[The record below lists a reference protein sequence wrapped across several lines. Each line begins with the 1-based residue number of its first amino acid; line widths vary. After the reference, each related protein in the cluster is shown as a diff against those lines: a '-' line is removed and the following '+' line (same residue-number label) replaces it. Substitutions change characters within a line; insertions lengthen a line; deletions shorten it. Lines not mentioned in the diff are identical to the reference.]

1 MGTLA
6 AMDAARST
14 SGRRAGL
21 RVWTVRLV
29 LALPPLLAAF
39 WVAGTQVHG
48 GPVWPWSPAMAD
60 LEVYRRTGE
69 LLLAGGDIF
78 HTDGLLWI
86 YPGFAALFTVPL
98 ALLTT
103 VQAAA
108 LWTVLCTAALAAVIA
123 RMGVSGWRLSALT
136 TGCILFTSPVR
147 ETLGQGQLGLFIV
160 AAVVLDV
167 MPGPRVLR
175 RRILPEGW
183 LVGVATAVKL
193 TPAVVA
199 AYQFFAGRRKD
210 ALVAFFSFL
219 AATALGFVLLP
230 GASAYYWTKLALGDT
245 GMNSTLI
252 YAANQSIVGMWSRLT
267 GATSAGGLVLSAAA
281 LVLGVWA
288 AVLVHRSGRVE
299 LAICTA
305 GVASLL
311 ASPISWGHHY
321 VWLIP
326 LGIVLWRPSDL
337 PGWFRWYGKV
347 WVAWGLVAPYMWL
360 ARGGNVELTYNAWQE
375 VIVNAGVVGGVV
387 FLVGAAAMALGSRED
402 GPSDGDDGV
411 PGTEAA

>member
-1 MGTLA
+1 MVAVRSTPVGEVAARPPSPRTWALRVLLA
-6 AMDAARST
+6 A
-14 SGRRAGL
+14 
-21 RVWTVRLV
+21 
-29 LALPPLLAAF
+29 PPLLAAF

-48 GPVWPWSPAMAD
+48 GPVWPWSPDMAD

-98 ALLTT
+98 AFLTA

-108 LWTVLCTAALAAVIA
+108 AWTVLCTAALAAVIH
-123 RMGVSGWRLSALT
+123 RMGFVGWRLSALVT
-136 TGCILFTSPVR
+136 ASILTSPVR

-160 AAVVLDV
+160 AAVILDV
-167 MPGPRVLR
+167 MPGPRVFR
-175 RRILPEGW
+175 RRALPQGW

-193 TPAVVA
+193 TPATVA
-199 AYQFFAGRRKD
+199 AYQFFSGRLK
-210 ALVAFFSFL
+210 ASLVAFGSFL

-230 GASAYYWTKLALGDT
+230 DESAYYWTRLVIGDT
-245 GMNSTLI
+245 GMNATLI
-252 YAANQSIVGMWSRLT
+252 YAANQSVFGTWARLT
-267 GATSAGGLVLSAAA
+267 GSTGSGGLVLSVMVLA
-281 LVLGVWA
+281 LGIWS
-288 AVLVHRSGRVE
+288 AVVVHRRGREE

-326 LGIVLWRPSDL
+326 LAIVLGRGRDL
-337 PGWFRWYGKV
+337 PGWFRRYGLG

-360 ARGGNVELTYNAWQE
+360 ERGGNIELTYGVWQE
-375 VIVNAGVVGGVV
+375 VVVNGGVVAGVV
-387 FLVGAAAMALGSRED
+387 FLAAAAAVPRSRQDSPEERD
-402 GPSDGDDGV
+402 GGV

>member
-1 MGTLA
+1 M
-6 AMDAARST
+6 
-14 SGRRAGL
+14 
-21 RVWTVRLV
+21 
-29 LALPPLLAAF
+29 ALSVPPLLAGF
-39 WVAGTQVHG
+39 FVAGTQVHP
-48 GPVWPWSPAMAD
+48 GPVLPWSPAMAD

-69 LLLAGGDIF
+69 LVLAGGDIF

-98 ALLTT
+98 AFLSS

-108 LWTVLCTAALAAVIA
+108 LWTVLCTAALAAVIF
-123 RMGVSGWRLSALT
+123 RMGISGWRLSALT

-167 MPGPRVLR
+167 MPGPRVFR
-175 RRILPEGW
+175 RRVLPEGW
-183 LVGVATAVKL
+183 LVGIATAVKL

-199 AYQFFAGRRKD
+199 AYQFFAGRRKE
-210 ALVAFFSFL
+210 ALTAFFSFL
-219 AATALGFVLLP
+219 AATAIGFVFLP
-230 GASAYYWTKLALGDT
+230 GPSAYYWRELALGDT

-252 YAANQSIVGMWSRLT
+252 YAANQSILGMWARLT
-267 GATSAGGLVLSAAA
+267 GATSGGGLLVSAAV

-326 LGIVLWRPSDL
+326 LAILLWGRSEL

-360 ARGGNVELTYNAWQE
+360 ARGGNVELGYDAWQE

-387 FLVGAAAMALGSRED
+387 FLACAAAMALGSR
-402 GPSDGDDGV
+402 DDGGREGDEGV
-411 PGTEAA
+411 LRTEGE

>member
-6 AMDAARST
+6 EMDAASST
-14 SGRRAGL
+14 PARRAGL
-21 RVWTVRLV
+21 RTWTVRLL

-48 GPVWPWSPAMAD
+48 GPAWPWNPAMAD

-86 YPGFAALFTVPL
+86 YPGFAALFTYPL
-98 ALLTT
+98 AALTS

-108 LWTVLCTAALAAVIA
+108 VWTVLCTAALAAIIF
-123 RMGVSGWRLSALT
+123 RMGLAGWRLSALT
-136 TGCILFTSPVR
+136 TAAILFTSPVR

-160 AAVVLDV
+160 AAVILDV
-167 MPGPRVLR
+167 MPGPRVLS
-175 RRILPEGW
+175 RRILPAGW

-193 TPAVVA
+193 TPATVA
-199 AYQFFAGRRKD
+199 AYQFFSGRLK
-210 ALVAFFSFL
+210 ASLVAFGSFL
-219 AATALGFVLLP
+219 AATAVGFVLLP
-230 GASAYYWTKLALGDT
+230 SESAYYWTRLVIGDT

-252 YAANQSIVGMWSRLT
+252 YAANQSVFAVWARLT
-267 GATSAGGLVLSAAA
+267 GAPSTGGLVLSVA
-281 LVLGVWA
+281 VLGVGIWA
-288 AVLVHRSGRVE
+288 SVVVHRRGREE

-326 LGIVLWRPSDL
+326 LAIVLWRGRDL
-337 PGWFRWYGKV
+337 PAWFRWYSLV
-347 WVAWGLVAPYMWL
+347 WVAWGLVAPYMWP
-360 ARGGNVELTYNAWQE
+360 ARGGNVERTYGLWQE
-375 VIVNAGVVGGVV
+375 VVVNAGVVGGVV
-387 FLVGAAAMALGSRED
+387 FLVAAALVPRTREDGSRE
-402 GPSDGDDGV
+402 GDEGV
-411 PGTEAA
+411 LQTEAA

>member
-6 AMDAARST
+6 GMHAPRST
-14 SGRRAGL
+14 APSPARLRA
-21 RVWTVRLV
+21 WTVRLA

-60 LEVYRRTGE
+60 LEVYRRTGQ

-86 YPGFAALFTVPL
+86 YPGFAALFTFPL
-98 ALLTT
+98 AFLTA

-108 LWTVLCTAALAAVIA
+108 LWTVLCTAALAAIIA
-123 RMGVSGWRLSALT
+123 RMGFAGWRLSALT
-136 TGCILFTSPVR
+136 TAAILFTSPVR

-160 AAVVLDV
+160 AAVVLDS
-167 MPGPRVLR
+167 MPGPRLFR
-175 RRILPEGW
+175 SRILPEGW
-183 LVGVATAVKL
+183 LTGVATAVKL
-193 TPAVVA
+193 TPAAVA
-199 AYQFFAGRRKD
+199 AYQFFSGRLK
-210 ALVAFFSFL
+210 ASLVAFGSFL

-230 GASAYYWTKLALGDT
+230 KESAYYWTELALGDT

-252 YAANQSIVGMWSRLT
+252 YAANQSVLGVWARLT
-267 GATSAGGLVLSAAA
+267 GAASGGGLVLSLAA
-281 LVLGVWA
+281 LALGIWA
-288 AVLVHRSGRVE
+288 AVRVHRGGRVE
-299 LAICTA
+299 LAVCTA

-326 LGIVLWRPSDL
+326 LGIVLWRGSDL
-337 PGWFRWYGKV
+337 PAWFRWSGLV

-360 ARGGNVELTYNAWQE
+360 ERGGNVELTYTFWQE
-375 VIVNAGVVGGVV
+375 IVVNAGVVGGVV
-387 FLVGAAAMALGSRED
+387 FLAAAAVLPGSRED
-402 GPSDGDDGV
+402 SPGERDDGV
-411 PGTEAA
+411 PGTETA